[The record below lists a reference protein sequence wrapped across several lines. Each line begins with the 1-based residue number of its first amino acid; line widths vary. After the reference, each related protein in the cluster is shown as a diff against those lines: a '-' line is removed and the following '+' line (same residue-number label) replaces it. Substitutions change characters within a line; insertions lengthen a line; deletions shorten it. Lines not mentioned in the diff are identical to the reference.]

1 MHEFFPFLKKVNHAS
16 LMDQVYAHELAPST
30 KLTDTEVVEVLGN
43 LFKLEF
49 FMELRDIISF
59 FKDKL
64 VEAATT
70 LDVSPTISS
79 LTTDFNKAFA
89 RHKERTLY
97 VGSKEASGYGMLSN
111 FCVFVSEVL
120 NVMHPNI
127 KFKIDPEIYVSQGKT
142 YAADQC
148 VIKLCF
154 KGIQVLVVWEYKP
167 RVSTHLSDQTPW
179 HISETFL
186 QAFYL
191 KKQHK
196 YPVLHCLTD
205 LADFHYFFVEGD
217 GRMSLDLTKYV
228 YLNSDFCNFDD
239 TVKHVNFLLD
249 SINIQ

>member
-1 MHEFFPFLKKVNHAS
+1 MHELFPFLKKVNQAT

-30 KLTDTEVVEVLGN
+30 KLTDAEVVEVLGN

-49 FMELRDIISF
+49 FMEHSDIISF

-64 VEAATT
+64 VEATTT

-89 RHKERTLY
+89 RHMERTLY
-97 VGSKEASGYGMLSN
+97 IGSKEASGYGMLSN

-120 NVMHPNI
+120 SVMHPNI
-127 KFKIDPEIYVSQGKT
+127 EFKIDPETYVSQGKT
-142 YAADQC
+142 YADYC

-154 KGIQVLVVWEYKP
+154 NGIQVLVVWEYKP

-179 HISETFL
+179 HLSETFL

-205 LADFHYFFVEGD
+205 LADFHYFFVGGD

-228 YLNSDFCNFDD
+228 YLNSDFRNFDD